1 MTKSE
6 IKAKLKKHKDK
17 VKELKKKLKDL
28 KADEKQIGFRYSK
41 RNQ

>member
-6 IKAKLKKHKDK
+6 IKAKLKKHKKK